1 MQTTHTPQSSLSPA
15 EGTHTPN
22 CQPAS
27 KWLALVND
35 ENVHAPSRRVKARVL
50 KTQAGVPED
59 HILVRDHESSRD
71 VAFDDDDLID
81 LAEGNVFVTMSRCE
95 VVSSGGCASRPKL
108 AWFVDDRPEITLLA
122 EQSGR
127 TLRELFGL
135 TIATRVFRDAESPQD
150 ELIEP
155 EKNIQ
160 FPDGPVFYSR
170 RPGVGLTITVNK
182 QTFGTQDGV
191 KPEMTGRE
199 IGNLVTDK
207 PCEVKQLVKGKP
219 EIDIP
224 LNAKVMIHGCEEF
237 KVIRCDV
244 VGGYEQARIDRE
256 LVMLRENGAA
266 VDFVSGGRPAVI
278 YRGVPTRPGYGTL
291 PETDVLVVIPP
302 AFPGAY
308 LDGAYLPKGSPL
320 LGKVA
325 GAPGQGDLHADG
337 KVWELVSYH
346 PHNGGGG
353 PAWNPNRHGI
363 HSYYSEVLSWVQ
375 KAN

>member
-1 MQTTHTPQSSLSPA
+1 MQTTQHPQSSLSSA
-15 EGTHTPN
+15 EGTHTQN

-27 KWLALVND
+27 KWMALVND
-35 ENVHAPSRRVKARVL
+35 GNVHAPTRRVKARVL

-59 HILVRDHESSRD
+59 HILVRDHESGRD
-71 VAFDDDDLID
+71 VAFEDDVLID
-81 LAEGNVFVTMSRCE
+81 LGEGNVFMTKPRCE
-95 VVSSGGCASRPKL
+95 FSPTGGCVGRPKL
-108 AWFVDDRPEITLLA
+108 AWFVDDRPEITLVA

-135 TIATRVFRDAESPQD
+135 TIATRLFRDAESPQD
-150 ELIEP
+150 EMIGP
-155 EKNIQ
+155 EKAIA
-160 FPDGPVFYSR
+160 FPEGPVFYSR

-182 QTFGTQDGV
+182 QTFGQQDGV

-199 IGNLVTDK
+199 IGNLVTTE
-207 PCEVKQLVKGKP
+207 PCEVKQLQKGKP

-224 LNAKVMIHGCEEF
+224 LNAKVKIEGCEEF
-237 KVIRCDV
+237 KVIRCNV

-256 LVMLRENGAA
+256 LDALRENGAE
-266 VDFVSGGRPAVI
+266 VDFIPGGRPAVI
-278 YRGVPTRPGYGTL
+278 YRQVPTRPGYGAVA
-291 PETDVLVVIPP
+291 ETDVLVVIPP
-302 AFPGAY
+302 AFPGAF

-325 GAPGQGDLHADG
+325 GAAGQGDFQADG
-337 KVWELVSYH
+337 KAWELVSYH

-353 PAWNPNRHGI
+353 PAWNPSRHGI
-363 HSYYSEVLSWVQ
+363 HSYYTEVLSWIQ